1 MYQIVRQLK
10 SKEATTNCGAEFLG
24 DNPQRESRLRR
35 HTDSNPFPIV
45 LAIAPTPTAIGF
57 AIFNANLGTN
67 RYEIFSAAWDFGTI
81 YPKVRVRDPQF
92 LWQDAYSRLRAVM
105 RWQPNHLASSWPGL
119 IHRPPAVQE
128 GWALTIA
135 GMIGYIA
142 GRFRLRPLSIC
153 LWRAEQ
159 WKGIAPTYT
168 TQEKFLRLFGST
180 AHEVSASHSL
190 EIIEAIMLCEFWL
203 TLYHRG
209 KFTWQQQT
217 RTMASR

>member
-24 DNPQRESRLRR
+24 DNPQRESRR
-35 HTDSNPFPIV
+35 HRHIDPNPFPIM
-45 LAIAPTPTAIGF
+45 LAISPTPTAIGF
-57 AIFNANLGTN
+57 AIFNANLGAN
-67 RYEIFSAAWDFGTI
+67 RYEIFSPAWNFGTI
-81 YPKVRVRDPQF
+81 YPKVRARDPQF
-92 LWQDAYSRLRAVM
+92 LWQDAYSGLRAAI

-119 IHRPPAVQE
+119 IDRPPAAQE
-128 GWALTIA
+128 AWALTIA

-159 WKGIAPTYT
+159 WKGIAPAYT
-168 TQEKFLRLFGST
+168 TRQKFIRLFGEDARQVVST
-180 AHEVSASHSL
+180 APIEP
-190 EIIEAIMLCEFWL
+190 IEAIMIAEFWL

-209 KFTWQQQT
+209 KFTWQHQT
-217 RTMASR
+217 RASSSR